1 MAPKCAFYRYMPTP
15 NNKSV
20 AKIFLQHLWPHK
32 WVGFIVLIGIIIGEG
47 ADLVAPI
54 YYKKFF
60 DTLAYNGP
68 ITEETVSAL
77 ISILLMVLLFKGI
90 GWFMLGWTFPVA
102 NFIHSKVQVNLER
115 TGFAYLL
122 RHSASFFSN
131 NFTGSLVR
139 KVRRLSRAYEDM
151 VDTIQYQLIPILI
164 AIFGSLA
171 VIAYRNALIAAII
184 AGLLSFFVVVNYF
197 VAKWKLKYDEQRAS
211 LDSEVTGTLAD
222 AVTNNTNIKL
232 FTSAEYEQDIFYAIT
247 EKFRKMQMKSWN
259 IGEINQT
266 IQFGIMIMIEFI
278 VMFVGI
284 KLWQNGQFTIGDFAL
299 LQGYLVMLFGNIRQL
314 GRMIRNTYEALA
326 DAKEMVEILE
336 EPHEVSDSKSAKE
349 MKITKGAIEFENMNF
364 SYRKTMHVF
373 KNFNLKIKAREKV
386 ALVGP
391 SGSGKTTIVQ
401 LILRLHD
408 IQRGKILIDGQS
420 INQVT
425 QESLRENIALVPQDP
440 ILFHRS
446 LMENIRYGKRDATD
460 EEVIEAARK
469 AYCDV
474 LAENLP
480 EKYNTFVGERGIKL
494 SGGERQRIAIAR
506 AILANTPILILDE
519 ATSSLDSESESYIQ
533 QALEEL
539 MRDKTTI
546 VIAHRLSTILK
557 MDRIVVMDK
566 GEVVDTGTHQQLA
579 KRAGIYKTLWKI
591 QSQGFIA

>member
-425 QESLRENIALVPQDP
+425 QESLRKNIALVPQDP

-460 EEVIEAARK
+460 EEVIEA
-469 AYCDV
+469 
-474 LAENLP
+474 
-480 EKYNTFVGERGIKL
+480 
-494 SGGERQRIAIAR
+494 
-506 AILANTPILILDE
+506 
-519 ATSSLDSESESYIQ
+519 
-533 QALEEL
+533 
-539 MRDKTTI
+539 
-546 VIAHRLSTILK
+546 
-557 MDRIVVMDK
+557 
-566 GEVVDTGTHQQLA
+566 
-579 KRAGIYKTLWKI
+579 
-591 QSQGFIA
+591 

>member
-425 QESLRENIALVPQDP
+425 QESLRKNIALVPQDP